1 MKRFPFKRTPLD
13 IFFVLFLFT
22 AAVGVWA
29 AYDRQAAWEKFGFIA
44 GAILIYYALA
54 GQPQDRL
61 WNVTGLLG
69 VFGALLSITFLLT
82 YDWQAHPTRIGLV
95 NQVALRWML
104 IRPPLPTLNLD
115 PDIVGG
121 VIAILSP
128 CLAATSLW
136 AWLMSN
142 KRFAVFNIVLVG
154 IAMLGLFL
162 TAQRGAWLGLG
173 LAVSLSLLW
182 LVTRYAGRYRRLVF
196 ASALGLVAAGVILA
210 SWAYP
215 GLLLKVAAPGNR
227 LDTAQQTLKL
237 AADFPFTGGGLG
249 SFPGLFSRYILVI
262 PWLFMP
268 HSSNLFLDTLVEQ
281 GMFGLIALA
290 GIFLGSFWLLA
301 TRPVG
306 ALHAT
311 PLHRWAAAGGL
322 IAMTVYGLVEDPFH
336 SGWPTL
342 LLFLLPGFG
351 VAATEPEALT
361 ERRPLSG
368 RWKTAVGAGALVAV
382 AGMFVAFRQQSLAAW
397 YANLGAVEMAR
408 VELAGW
414 PETAR
419 WQSDFDLAEL
429 EPAEAL
435 FNQALQVAPD
445 SITANYRL
453 GLIAAKRGNETEAVA
468 RWRQANQAAPSHR
481 GVRKV
486 LGYAYVWQGQ
496 LDDAAELLSDIP
508 EAKSEMDTYSWWWGT
523 QGRDDLATRAAAMV
537 ERLP

>member
-1 MKRFPFKRTPLD
+1 MNKIAGGRFKRTPLD
-13 IFFVLFLFT
+13 IFFALFLLT

-29 AYDRQAAWEKFGFIA
+29 AYDQEAAWAKFWLIA

-69 VFGALLSITFLLT
+69 VFAALLSITFLLT

-136 AWLMSN
+136 AWLKSN
-142 KRFAVFNIVLVG
+142 KRFAVFNVVLVG

-182 LVTRYAGRYRRLVF
+182 LVIRHAGRYRRLVF

-227 LDTAQQTLKL
+227 LETAQQTLKL

-268 HSSNLFLDTLVEQ
+268 HASNLFLDTLVEQ
-281 GMFGLIALA
+281 GVLGLMALA

-301 TRPVG
+301 TRPP
-306 ALHAT
+306 T
-311 PLHRWAAAGGL
+311 REYWRWAAASGL
-322 IAMTVYGLVEDPFH
+322 IVMTVYGLVEDPFY
-336 SGWPTL
+336 SGWPVL
-342 LLFLLPGFG
+342 LLFVFPGLS

-361 ERRPLSG
+361 ERRPLNG
-368 RWKTAVGAGALVAV
+368 RWKLALGAGVLVAV
-382 AGMFVAFRQQSLAAW
+382 AGMFVAFRQQVLAAW

-419 WQSDFDLAEL
+419 WQSDFALAEL

-435 FNQALQVAPD
+435 FNQALQLAPGNV
-445 SITANYRL
+445 TANYRL
-453 GLIAAKRGNETEAVA
+453 GLIAEKQGNETEAVA
-468 RWRQANQAAPSHR
+468 RWSQANQATPSHR

-486 LGYAYVWQGQ
+486 LGYAYVWQGL
-496 LDDAAELLSDIP
+496 LDRAAALLSDIP
-508 EAKSEMDTYSWWWGT
+508 
-523 QGRDDLATRAAAMV
+523 
-537 ERLP
+537 